1 MNHAATAAATAAQI
15 RFVSVTC
22 AAVKC
27 SLICPIYCMCGYKYN
42 LYIVCVDINR

>member
-1 MNHAATAAATAAQI
+1 MNHAAAAAATAAQI

-27 SLICPIYCMCGYKYN
+27 SLICPI
-42 LYIVCVDINR
+42 VCADINTICTLCV